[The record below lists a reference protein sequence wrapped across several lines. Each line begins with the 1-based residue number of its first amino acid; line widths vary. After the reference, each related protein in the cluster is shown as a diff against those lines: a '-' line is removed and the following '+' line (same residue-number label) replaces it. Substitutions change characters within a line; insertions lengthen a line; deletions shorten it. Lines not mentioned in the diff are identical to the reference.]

1 LYYLTPCVPLSF
13 KGEGEYNRKRA
24 GALLNFIL
32 GGREE
37 KMKWEYKII
46 DLGSKSGLIKEGV
59 VRDITKRIA
68 RLGEDGWEL
77 VGLVPMYVSAGLT
90 GYTITQALLLFKRP
104 MKEKVDKKG
113 AKNGV

>member
-1 LYYLTPCVPLSF
+1 MDSLF
-13 KGEGEYNRKRA
+13 E
-24 GALLNFIL
+24 
-32 GGREE
+32 GREK

-59 VRDITKRIA
+59 VRDISKRIA

-90 GYTITQALLLFKRP
+90 GYSITQALMLFKRP
-104 MKEKVDKKG
+104 LKEKPDKQQEEIEEED
-113 AKNGV
+113 

>member
-1 LYYLTPCVPLSF
+1 V
-13 KGEGEYNRKRA
+13 YNIKKRA
-24 GALLNFIL
+24 NALLDSLF
-32 GGREE
+32 GGRENT
-37 KMKWEYKII
+37 MKWEYKII

-90 GYTITQALLLFKRP
+90 GYSVTQGLMIFKRP
-104 MKEKVDKKG
+104 IEEKPAKK
-113 AKNGV
+113 KK

>member
-1 LYYLTPCVPLSF
+1 
-13 KGEGEYNRKRA
+13 
-24 GALLNFIL
+24 
-32 GGREE
+32 
-37 KMKWEYKII
+37 MKWEYKII

-104 MKEKVDKKG
+104 MKEKVNKKG
-113 AKNGV
+113 VKNGLKGQEERKETQAEEREEEIEP

>member
-1 LYYLTPCVPLSF
+1 M
-13 KGEGEYNRKRA
+13 EG
-24 GALLNFIL
+24 
-32 GGREE
+32 

-46 DLGSKSGLIKEGV
+46 ELGSKSGLIKEGV

-90 GYTITQALLLFKRP
+90 GYTITQGLLLFKRP
-104 MKEKVDKKG
+104 IEEKPDKKG
-113 AKNGV
+113 AGIPEED